1 MSEQA
6 KKTGCNAKA
15 NLGQNDAKLQK
26 LSSIQ
31 LKHMQGDRAAELA
44 RRTKSIMV
52 WATNTEPRA
61 AVR

>member
-1 MSEQA
+1 MSKQA
-6 KKTGCNAKA
+6 QKTGSSAKA

-44 RRTKSIMV
+44 QRTKSIML
-52 WATNTEPRA
+52 WATNTEPRV